1 MKRKTLSYDKVVTI
15 ENLMDVYK
23 TVRNNTRHK
32 EKNFVFELFFSCN
45 IISIY
50 NILKSE
56 EYKHGKY
63 NIFIIKEPKYRL
75 IMSECMPD
83 KIINHLIS
91 TYFLFPLIDPLLLPM
106 NVATRPLMGSDKGIY
121 YIKKYINKLKYK
133 HDKIYVLKCDIAK
146 YFYSIDQEI
155 LLKKLKNLIDDDRV
169 FNLVKEVIIST
180 NYDYVN
186 ECINK
191 SIDKEIKR
199 LKTLPINDYQEH
211 VNSLKSIPL
220 YKKGKGLPIGNMT
233 SQILAVYYLNDLD
246 HYIKEKLGI
255 KCYVRY
261 MDDFILFHEDREY
274 LKYCL
279 GEIEKKLAEV
289 KLKLNKK
296 TQILEIHHGFCF
308 LGYRFILEDKKL
320 LMLLSSDTKKR
331 VIKRVKYVRKNK
343 PEMLDK
349 TLASYNGYLNRA
361 ASGSF
366 RFKHDLKVK
375 K

>member
-1 MKRKTLSYDKVVTI
+1 MKRKTLDYDKVVTI

-23 TVRNNTRHK
+23 IVRNNTRHK
-32 EKNFVFELFFSCN
+32 EKIFVFELFFSCN

-50 NILKSE
+50 NRLKSE
-56 EYKHGKY
+56 EYSHGRY

-83 KIINHLIS
+83 KIVNHLVS

-106 NVATRPLMGSDKGIY
+106 NVATRPLMGSSKGIWY
-121 YIKKYINKLKYK
+121 VKKYINNLKYK
-133 HDKIYVLKCDIAK
+133 HDKIYILKCDIAK
-146 YFYSIDQEI
+146 YFYSIDHEI
-155 LLKKLKNLIDDDRV
+155 LLEKLANLISEEKV
-169 FNLVKEVIIST
+169 FNLVKEIINST
-180 NYDYVN
+180 NHDYINDCISKAVN
-186 ECINK
+186 E
-191 SIDKEIKR
+191 EIKR
-199 LKTLPINDYQEH
+199 LGNLSINDYQEH
-211 VNSLKSIPL
+211 VDKLRSIPY

-246 HYIKEKLGI
+246 HFIKEKLRI

-296 TQILEIHHGFCF
+296 TQIIEIHHGFCF
-308 LGYRFILEDKKL
+308 LGYRFILKDKKL
-320 LMLLSSDTKKR
+320 LILLNSQTKRR
-331 VIKRVKYVRKNK
+331 VAKRVKSVRKK
-343 PEMLDK
+343 YPDK
-349 TLASYNGYLNRA
+349 TDTVVASYNGYLKRA

-366 RFKHDLKVK
+366 RFKNDLKIK

>member
-1 MKRKTLSYDKVVTI
+1 MGNVNVNMKC
-15 ENLMDVYK
+15 
-23 TVRNNTRHK
+23 HK
-32 EKNFVFELFFSCN
+32 N
-45 IISIY
+45 
-50 NILKSE
+50 
-56 EYKHGKY
+56 
-63 NIFIIKEPKYRL
+63 
-75 IMSECMPD
+75 
-83 KIINHLIS
+83 
-91 TYFLFPLIDPLLLPM
+91 
-106 NVATRPLMGSDKGIY
+106 
-121 YIKKYINKLKYK
+121 
-133 HDKIYVLKCDIAK
+133 DKIYVLKCDIAK

-155 LLKKLKNLIDDDRV
+155 LLEKLSGLIDDEKV

-180 NYDYVN
+180 NNNYVN

-199 LKTLPINDYQEH
+199 LKTLSINDYQEH
-211 VNSLKSIPL
+211 INSLKSIPL
-220 YKKGKGLPIGNMT
+220 YQKGKGLPIGNMT

-246 HYIKEKLGI
+246 HYIKEKLRI
-255 KCYVRY
+255 KYYVRY

-308 LGYRFILEDKKL
+308 LGYRFVLKGKKL

-331 VIKRVKYVRKNK
+331 VIKRVKYIKKNK
-343 PEMLDK
+343 PESLDK
-349 TLASYNGYLNRA
+349 TLAGYNGYLNRA

-366 RFKHDLKVK
+366 RFKHDLKIK

>member
-23 TVRNNTRHK
+23 NVRNNTRHK
-32 EKNFVFELFFSCN
+32 EKIFVFELFFSCN

-133 HDKIYVLKCDIAK
+133 YDKIYVLKCDIAK

-155 LLKKLKNLIDDDRV
+155 LLKKLKNLIDDDRI

-199 LKTLPINDYQEH
+199 LKSLPINDYQEH

-308 LGYRFILEDKKL
+308 LGYRFMLKDKKL

-366 RFKHDLKVK
+366 RFKHDLKRV
-375 K
+375 

>member
-1 MKRKTLSYDKVVTI
+1 MKQDL
-15 ENLMDVYK
+15 
-23 TVRNNTRHK
+23 
-32 EKNFVFELFFSCN
+32 
-45 IISIY
+45 
-50 NILKSE
+50 
-56 EYKHGKY
+56 
-63 NIFIIKEPKYRL
+63 
-75 IMSECMPD
+75 
-83 KIINHLIS
+83 
-91 TYFLFPLIDPLLLPM
+91 
-106 NVATRPLMGSDKGIY
+106 
-121 YIKKYINKLKYK
+121 
-133 HDKIYVLKCDIAK
+133 
-146 YFYSIDQEI
+146 
-155 LLKKLKNLIDDDRV
+155 

-191 SIDKEIKR
+191 SIDKEIKK
-199 LKTLPINDYQEH
+199 LKTLHINDYQEH

-308 LGYRFILEDKKL
+308 LGYRFILKDKKL
-320 LMLLSSDTKKR
+320 LMLLSSSTKKR
-331 VIKRVKYVRKNK
+331 LRKRVKYVRENK
-343 PEMLDK
+343 PEMLAK

-366 RFKHDLKVK
+366 RFKHDLKIK

>member
-1 MKRKTLSYDKVVTI
+1 M
-15 ENLMDVYK
+15 
-23 TVRNNTRHK
+23 
-32 EKNFVFELFFSCN
+32 
-45 IISIY
+45 
-50 NILKSE
+50 
-56 EYKHGKY
+56 
-63 NIFIIKEPKYRL
+63 
-75 IMSECMPD
+75 
-83 KIINHLIS
+83 IN
-91 TYFLFPLIDPLLLPM
+91 D
-106 NVATRPLMGSDKGIY
+106 
-121 YIKKYINKLKYK
+121 
-133 HDKIYVLKCDIAK
+133 
-146 YFYSIDQEI
+146 E
-155 LLKKLKNLIDDDRV
+155 RV

-308 LGYRFILEDKKL
+308 LGYRFILKDKKL
-320 LMLLSSDTKKR
+320 LMLLSSSTKKR
-331 VIKRVKYVRKNK
+331 LRKRVKYVRENK
-343 PEMLDK
+343 PEML
-349 TLASYNGYLNRA
+349 A
-361 ASGSF
+361 
-366 RFKHDLKVK
+366 
-375 K
+375 

>member
-32 EKNFVFELFFSCN
+32 EKIFVFELFFSCN

-133 HDKIYVLKCDIAK
+133 NDKIYVLKCDIAK

-155 LLKKLKNLIDDDRV
+155 LLEKLSDLIDDEKV

-180 NYDYVN
+180 NNNYVN
-186 ECINK
+186 ECISK
-191 SIDKEIKR
+191 SVNREIER
-199 LKTLPINDYQEH
+199 LGTLPIIDYQNH
-211 VNSLKSIPL
+211 VKELKSIPL
-220 YKKGKGLPIGNMT
+220 YQKGKGLPIGNMT

-246 HYIKEKLGI
+246 HYIKEKLRI
-255 KCYVRY
+255 KYYVRY

-308 LGYRFILEDKKL
+308 LGYRFILKDKKL
-320 LMLLSSDTKKR
+320 LMLLSSSTKKR
-331 VIKRVKYVRKNK
+331 LRKRVKYVRENK

-366 RFKHDLKVK
+366 RFRHDLKIK

>member
-1 MKRKTLSYDKVVTI
+1 MKRKTLDYDKVVTI

-32 EKNFVFELFFSCN
+32 EKIFVFELFFSCN

-50 NILKSE
+50 NRLKSE
-56 EYKHGKY
+56 EYSHGRY

-83 KIINHLIS
+83 KIVNHLVS

-106 NVATRPLMGSDKGIY
+106 NVATRPLMGSSKGIWY
-121 YIKKYINKLKYK
+121 VKKYINNLKYK
-133 HDKIYVLKCDIAK
+133 HDKIYILKCDIAK
-146 YFYSIDQEI
+146 YFYSIDHEI
-155 LLKKLKNLIDDDRV
+155 LLEKLANIIKEEKV
-169 FNLVKEVIIST
+169 FNLVKEIINST
-180 NYDYVN
+180 NHDYINDCISKAVN
-186 ECINK
+186 E
-191 SIDKEIKR
+191 EIER
-199 LKTLPINDYQEH
+199 LGNLSINDYQEH
-211 VNSLKSIPL
+211 VDKLRSIPY
-220 YKKGKGLPIGNMT
+220 YKKGKGLPIGNMA

-246 HYIKEKLGI
+246 HFIKEKLRI

-296 TQILEIHHGFCF
+296 TQMIEIHHGFCF
-308 LGYRFILEDKKL
+308 LGYRFILKDKKL
-320 LMLLSSDTKKR
+320 LILLNSQTKRR
-331 VIKRVKYVRKNK
+331 VAKRVKSVRKK
-343 PEMLDK
+343 YPDK
-349 TLASYNGYLNRA
+349 IDAVVASYNGYLKRA
-361 ASGSF
+361 SSGSF
-366 RFKHDLKVK
+366 RFKNDLKIK

>member
-23 TVRNNTRHK
+23 NVRNNTRHK
-32 EKNFVFELFFSCN
+32 EKIFVFELFFSCN

-133 HDKIYVLKCDIAK
+133 YDKIYVLKCDIAK

-155 LLKKLKNLIDDDRV
+155 LLKKLKNLIDDDRI

-366 RFKHDLKVK
+366 RFKHDLKIK

>member
-1 MKRKTLSYDKVVTI
+1 MKRKTLDYDKVVTI

-32 EKNFVFELFFSCN
+32 EKIFVFELFFSCN

-50 NILKSE
+50 NRLKNE
-56 EYKHGKY
+56 EYSHGRY

-83 KIINHLIS
+83 KIVNHLVS

-106 NVATRPLMGSDKGIY
+106 NVATRPLMGSSKGIWY
-121 YIKKYINKLKYK
+121 VKKYINNLKYK
-133 HDKIYVLKCDIAK
+133 HDKIYILKCDIAK
-146 YFYSIDQEI
+146 YFYSIDHEI
-155 LLKKLKNLIDDDRV
+155 LLEKLANIIKEEKV
-169 FNLVKEVIIST
+169 FNLVKEIINST
-180 NYDYVN
+180 NHDYINDCISKAFNEEIERLVN
-186 ECINK
+186 L
-191 SIDKEIKR
+191 S
-199 LKTLPINDYQEH
+199 INDYQEH
-211 VNSLKSIPL
+211 VDKIRSITY

-246 HYIKEKLGI
+246 HFIKEKLRI

-296 TQILEIHHGFCF
+296 TQMIEIHHGFCF
-308 LGYRFILEDKKL
+308 LGYRFILKDKKL
-320 LMLLSSDTKKR
+320 LILLNSQTKRR
-331 VIKRVKYVRKNK
+331 VAKRVKSVRKK
-343 PEMLDK
+343 YPDK
-349 TLASYNGYLNRA
+349 IDAVVASYNGYLKRA
-361 ASGSF
+361 SSGSF
-366 RFKHDLKVK
+366 RFKNDLKIK

>member
-1 MKRKTLSYDKVVTI
+1 
-15 ENLMDVYK
+15 
-23 TVRNNTRHK
+23 
-32 EKNFVFELFFSCN
+32 
-45 IISIY
+45 
-50 NILKSE
+50 
-56 EYKHGKY
+56 
-63 NIFIIKEPKYRL
+63 
-75 IMSECMPD
+75 
-83 KIINHLIS
+83 
-91 TYFLFPLIDPLLLPM
+91 
-106 NVATRPLMGSDKGIY
+106 
-121 YIKKYINKLKYK
+121 
-133 HDKIYVLKCDIAK
+133 
-146 YFYSIDQEI
+146 
-155 LLKKLKNLIDDDRV
+155 
-169 FNLVKEVIIST
+169 
-180 NYDYVN
+180 
-186 ECINK
+186 
-191 SIDKEIKR
+191 
-199 LKTLPINDYQEH
+199 
-211 VNSLKSIPL
+211 
-220 YKKGKGLPIGNMT
+220 MT

-308 LGYRFILEDKKL
+308 LGYRFMLKDKKL